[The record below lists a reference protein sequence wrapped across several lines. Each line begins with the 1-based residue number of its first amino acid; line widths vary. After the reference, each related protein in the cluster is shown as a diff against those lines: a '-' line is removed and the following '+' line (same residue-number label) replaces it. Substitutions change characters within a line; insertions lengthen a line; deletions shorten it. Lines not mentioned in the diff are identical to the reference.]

1 MSHLEIIQHAL
12 LHESNALKTLADSLE
27 NLSRV
32 DGLVNEVV
40 ELLLG
45 CEGQLVVSGMGKMG
59 QIARKAAA
67 TFCSTGTPAVF
78 LHPGEAVH
86 GDLGVVT
93 PKDIWLALS
102 NSGETE
108 EITALLP
115 FMHRY
120 QIPVVTITGNPE
132 SSLAAR
138 SRYVLPI
145 GVAEEVEPVT
155 QAPTTST
162 TLALALCD
170 ALAVAMMRHRG
181 FTPEQFAIFH
191 PGGHLGRKL
200 LLTVEQLMHKQ
211 DRIPYSRPNESVAE
225 GIVVMSQQG
234 LGSTMVIDE
243 RGMLMGIFTDGDLRR
258 TLERRTDLSATKLKD
273 AMTVDPVATQPS
285 ALAAEALKLM
295 EDREIT
301 VLPVV
306 DSVGKLV
313 GVLHLHDLIRVGLA

>member
-1 MSHLEIIQHAL
+1 MSHLSIIQRTLTHEAAAL
-12 LHESNALKTLADSLE
+12 EA
-27 NLSRV
+27 LSRSLGEPV
-32 DGLVNEVV
+32 HEQSLNNVV
-40 ELLLG
+40 ELLLE
-45 CEGQLVVSGMGKMG
+45 CEGQIVVSGMGKMG
-59 QIARKAAA
+59 QVARKAAA
-67 TFCSTGTPAVF
+67 TFCSTGTPALF

-93 PKDIWLALS
+93 GRDVWLALS
-102 NSGETE
+102 NSGETD

-115 FMHRY
+115 FMHRFE
-120 QIPVVTITGNPE
+120 IPVVTITGKPE

-138 SRYVLPI
+138 SRHVLSI

-170 ALAVAMMRHRG
+170 ALAVALMHHRG
-181 FTPEQFAIFH
+181 FTAEQFAIFH

-200 LLTVEQLMHKQ
+200 LLTVEQLMHTGN
-211 DRIPYSRPNESVAE
+211 RIPVSRPDISVVE
-225 GIVVMSQQG
+225 GIMVMSQKG
-234 LGSTMVIDE
+234 LGSTMVVDD
-243 RGMLMGIFTDGDLRR
+243 GLKLLGIFTDGDLRR
-258 TLERRTDLSATKLKD
+258 TLEKQVDLSQLSLMD
-273 AMTVDPVATQPS
+273 AMTPNPLSTHPQ

-306 DSVGKLV
+306 DSEKKLV